1 MDSVS
6 QFALGAAI
14 GEATLGSRLGRKAM
28 LLGGLLGT
36 LPDLDVLVRYSD
48 AVESFTYHRSWS
60 HSLIVLSLISVP
72 IAWLLMRYFPA
83 RWFLPTTHNGLA
95 PPKPGYA
102 SWFVAVFLILITH
115 AILDGFTLYGTQLL
129 WPLPVDPVAWGS
141 VFIIDPLYT
150 GPLLI
155 GLVLAYRKR
164 VHARQFVI
172 AGLVF
177 STLYLGYT
185 LLAQQSMRARAIQAL
200 QQQNLGTENVLV
212 APTPLSLLWRI
223 VSMDGEQYY
232 EGFASLLDN
241 TDHIE
246 FIAYPSNR
254 ALIDDLYE
262 HWSVS
267 RLDWFTGEMI
277 SADRVDDNFIVNDLR
292 MGIEASYIFRFN
304 LGRWN
309 NGEFEPRQSTQLPV
323 EIDLGRMRNLF
334 GRAVNEELVIEPSVR
349 NRTLE

>member
-1 MDSVS
+1 
-6 QFALGAAI
+6 
-14 GEATLGSRLGRKAM
+14 M
-28 LLGGLLGT
+28 LLGGMLGT
-36 LPDLDVLVRYSD
+36 LPDMDVLVRYSD

-72 IAWLLMRYFPA
+72 IAWLLMRHFPT
-83 RWFLPTTHNGLA
+83 RWYLQATQNRLA
-95 PPKPGYA
+95 PPRPGYA
-102 SWFVAVFLILITH
+102 LWFAAVFLILITH

-129 WPLPVDPVAWGS
+129 WPLPVDAVAWGS

-155 GLVLAYRKR
+155 GLLLAYRKR
-164 VHARQFVI
+164 VHARRYVL
-172 AGLVF
+172 AGLLF

-185 LLAQQSMRARAIQAL
+185 LLAQHSMRDRAIQAL
-200 QQQNLGTENVLV
+200 QQQNLGTHNVLV

-223 VSMDGEQYY
+223 VSIDGEQYY

-241 TDHIE
+241 SDRIE
-246 FIAYPSNR
+246 FNAYPSNR
-254 ALIDDLYE
+254 ALIDELYE

-277 SADRVDDNFIVNDLR
+277 SADRVDDNLIVNDLR

-304 LGRWN
+304 LGSWS

-323 EIDLGRMRNLF
+323 EIDLERMRTMF
-334 GRAVNEELVIEPSVR
+334 GRALNEELVIEPTLR
-349 NRTLE
+349 NGLEE